1 MHQLAGSQQAV
12 QGELDA
18 IVTIGRD
25 LSMPSMRY
33 LYVPKN
39 KLPTPGDPS
48 LRNGFFEVSPNFDK
62 GRFDD

>member
-1 MHQLAGSQQAV
+1 
-12 QGELDA
+12 
-18 IVTIGRD
+18 
-25 LSMPSMRY
+25 MRY